1 MERTLGGIFLHGER
15 MASITATKLLPYP
28 SHPYRDSADLAQLL
42 LDNGL
47 TGISV
52 RDLADRMGVVGYY
65 PSRVIGMPFLLLWQ
79 VAVERKLPFLLN
91 TA

>member
-1 MERTLGGIFLHGER
+1 MGFT
-15 MASITATKLLPYP
+15 TATKLPPYP

-52 RDLADRMGVVGYY
+52 QDLADRLELVGYY
-65 PSRVIGMPFLLLWQ
+65 RLKGYWYPFLTLWRL
-79 VAVERKLPFLLN
+79 AVNESCPFF
-91 TA
+91 

>member
-1 MERTLGGIFLHGER
+1 

-52 RDLADRMGVVGYY
+52 RDLADRMGGGWLLSLKGYWY
-65 PSRVIGMPFLLLWQ
+65 AFPAPVTGSSR
-79 VAVERKLPFLLN
+79 
-91 TA
+91 T